1 VAKLLDK
8 QITELYPSFL
18 KIAQGLCR
26 GKSFDAYDLLH
37 DTLARIYERDE
48 MIINDII
55 ERGKFKQYV
64 DMSLRTA
71 VHSSSSRFY
80 YIYRKFT
87 NDSEEFS
94 GEGMVDDSLEQMAIR
109 ENLYLLISRLPYLE
123 KNVMELYLAG
133 WKIQEI
139 SDMTEIPTS
148 YVWRCINQS
157 KKLLKEYIC
166 YSQIQS
172 KGLHE

>member
-1 VAKLLDK
+1 VRKLLDK

-37 DTLARIYERDE
+37 DTLARIYDRDE
-48 MIINDII
+48 TIINDII

>member
-1 VAKLLDK
+1 MAKSIDK

-48 MIINDII
+48 TIINDII

-80 YIYRKFT
+80 YVYRKFT

-109 ENLYLLISRLPYLE
+109 ENLYLMISRLPYLE
-123 KNVMELYLAG
+123 QNVMELYLAG

-139 SDMTEIPTS
+139 SDMTEIPKS
-148 YVWRCINQS
+148 YVWRCINES

-172 KGLHE
+172 RDLKE

>member
-1 VAKLLDK
+1 MRRLLDDK
-8 QITELYPSFL
+8 IKELYPSFL

-37 DTLARIYERDE
+37 DTIARIYERDE
-48 MIINDII
+48 LIINDII
-55 ERGKFKQYV
+55 QRGKFKQYV

-87 NDSEEFS
+87 NDSEEFT
-94 GEGMVDDSLEQMAIR
+94 GEGMIDDSLEQMAIR
-109 ENLYLLISRLPYLE
+109 ENLYLMISRLPYLE

-139 SDMTEIPTS
+139 SDLTEIPTS
-148 YVWRCINQS
+148 YVWRCINES

-166 YSQIQS
+166 YSQMHNRDS
-172 KGLHE
+172 SE

>member
-1 VAKLLDK
+1 MGRLLDK

-18 KIAQGLCR
+18 KLAQSLCK
-26 GKSFDAYDLLH
+26 GKSFDAYDLVH
-37 DTLARIYERDE
+37 DTIARIYDRDQI
-48 MIINDII
+48 MIQDII
-55 ERGKFKQYV
+55 SRGKFKAYV
-64 DMSLRTA
+64 DMSMRTA

-80 YIYRKFT
+80 YVYRKFT
-87 NDSEEFS
+87 NDSQEFS
-94 GEGMVDDSLEQMAIR
+94 GEGIVDDSLEQMAIR

-123 KNVMELYLAG
+123 KSIMELYLAG

-172 KGLHE
+172 RESRE

>member
-1 VAKLLDK
+1 VARLLDK

-18 KIAQGLCR
+18 KIAQALCR

-37 DTLARIYERDE
+37 DTLARIYDRDE
-48 MIINDII
+48 TIINDII

-123 KNVMELYLAG
+123 QNVMELYLAG

>member
-1 VAKLLDK
+1 VRRLLDDK
-8 QITELYPSFL
+8 ITELYPSFL

-37 DTLARIYERDE
+37 DTIARIYERDE
-48 MIINDII
+48 LIINDII
-55 ERGKFKQYV
+55 QRGKFKQYV

-87 NDSEEFS
+87 NDSEEFT
-94 GEGMVDDSLEQMAIR
+94 GEGMIDDSLEQMAIR
-109 ENLYLLISRLPYLE
+109 ENLYLMISRLPYLE

-139 SDMTEIPTS
+139 SDLTEIPTS
-148 YVWRCINQS
+148 YVWRCINES

-166 YSQIQS
+166 YSQMHNS
-172 KGLHE
+172 DKHE

>member
-1 VAKLLDK
+1 VRRLLDDK
-8 QITELYPSFL
+8 ITELYPSFL

-37 DTLARIYERDE
+37 DTIARIYERDE
-48 MIINDII
+48 LIINDII
-55 ERGKFKQYV
+55 QRGKFKQYV

-87 NDSEEFS
+87 NDSEEFT
-94 GEGMVDDSLEQMAIR
+94 GEGMIDDSLEQMAIR
-109 ENLYLLISRLPYLE
+109 ENLYLMISRLPYLE

-139 SDMTEIPTS
+139 SDLTEIPTS
-148 YVWRCINQS
+148 YVWRCINES

-166 YSQIQS
+166 YSQMHNRDS
-172 KGLHE
+172 SE